1 MIGARFNVSMQQEPG
16 FAARPYLKKALFSL
30 AGPAPCWSPYF
41 FNDMALES
49 SVLFVRARRRRTNRL
64 ICFRCYRRLQNLEK
78 PLRKGARSSKLR
90 VKKSLK

>member
-1 MIGARFNVSMQQEPG
+1 MAQENTSISSPDSKKKDKTETKSLNMIGARFIMSMQQEPG

-49 SVLFVRARRRRTNRL
+49 SVLFVRASVAEQT
-64 ICFRCYRRLQNLEK
+64 
-78 PLRKGARSSKLR
+78 G
-90 VKKSLK
+90 